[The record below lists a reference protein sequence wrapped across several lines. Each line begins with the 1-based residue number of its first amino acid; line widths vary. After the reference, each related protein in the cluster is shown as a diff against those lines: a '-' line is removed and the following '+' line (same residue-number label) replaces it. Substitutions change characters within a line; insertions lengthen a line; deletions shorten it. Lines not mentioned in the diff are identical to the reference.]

1 VVRIM
6 SFFGVELGP
15 PILLKQIKDK
25 ETLQSLSAVF
35 RDVLQA
41 WPQIRVC
48 SCFETQETKLLGTVR
63 ALQLILEYNMF
74 AKDE

>member
-1 VVRIM
+1 M
-6 SFFGVELGP
+6 SFFGMDLRSTM
-15 PILLKQIKDK
+15 LLKQMKDK
-25 ETLQSLSAVF
+25 ETFQSLFADF

-41 WPQIRVC
+41 WPQIRIC
-48 SCFETQETKLLGTVR
+48 SCFETQETKFLGTVR